1 MDIRGAPAPSA
12 TGIVRVE
19 PTNAALVGTRAA
31 RNGTRDRGAKE
42 AAVAASE
49 RLLTAKRVREEKAL
63 AVANAAARISAPA
76 WVLKRGRFMLLEGR
90 LEPGLARR
98 IFRQDC
104 FGRSSCESH
113 VANSGTRSTR
123 ASIATDG
130 VVADTT
136 WLYTGR

>member
-1 MDIRGAPAPSA
+1 
-12 TGIVRVE
+12 VRVE

-98 IFRQDC
+98 IFLKTV
-104 FGRSSCESH
+104 SAKAAVKHTSH
-113 VANSGTRSTR
+113 THSGTRSTR

-130 VVADTT
+130 GVADTT
-136 WLYTGR
+136 WLYTDR

>member
-1 MDIRGAPAPSA
+1 VDIRGAPAPSA

-98 IFRQDC
+98 ILSSRLFR
-104 FGRSSCESH
+104 
-113 VANSGTRSTR
+113 
-123 ASIATDG
+123 
-130 VVADTT
+130 
-136 WLYTGR
+136 LLLL

>member
-1 MDIRGAPAPSA
+1 VDIRGAPAPSA

-76 WVLKRGRFMLLEGR
+76 WVLKRGRFHPR
-90 LEPGLARR
+90 FIARWKGDSNLVSR
-98 IFRQDC
+98 
-104 FGRSSCESH
+104 G
-113 VANSGTRSTR
+113 
-123 ASIATDG
+123 ASFVKTVSAK
-130 VVADTT
+130 A
-136 WLYTGR
+136 L

>member
-1 MDIRGAPAPSA
+1 MDISGAPAPSA

-63 AVANAAARISAPA
+63 AVANAAARISALA
-76 WVLKRGRFMLLEGR
+76 WVQSGRFMLG
-90 LEPGLARR
+90 
-98 IFRQDC
+98 RQDLLVQ
-104 FGRSSCESH
+104 SESQ
-113 VANSGTRSTR
+113 VKR
-123 ASIATDG
+123 
-130 VVADTT
+130 
-136 WLYTGR
+136 

>member
-1 MDIRGAPAPSA
+1 VDIRGAPAPSA

-76 WVLKRGRFMLLEGR
+76 WVLKRGRFHPRFIARWKGDSNLVSRGASLSSRMFRPQLL
-90 LEPGLARR
+90 
-98 IFRQDC
+98 
-104 FGRSSCESH
+104 
-113 VANSGTRSTR
+113 
-123 ASIATDG
+123 
-130 VVADTT
+130 
-136 WLYTGR
+136 